1 MLGCTEIIV
10 DTCFLIEIWHFSL
23 MYWVSV
29 HFFKLNLI
37 CFGSYHS
44 VLFIQIESKL
54 QVDQIK
60 IVLHSYVTVKLA
72 PDNSV
77 DRAPDCRIKPP
88 PRVRIP
94 IWSVMIVSP
103 IPLVMMSVLTA
114 KVIWILL
121 ILIIFY
127 LKHTYTKFTIH
138 PLCIYIIFLVQMYIF
153 LHFIKDPSD

>member
-1 MLGCTEIIV
+1 MNRIE
-10 DTCFLIEIWHFSL
+10 FLFI
-23 MYWVSV
+23 
-29 HFFKLNLI
+29 FFLNLI
-37 CFGSYHS
+37 WSALDRIILCYSFKSNQYKMSIRLKSCSIVMWRSNRH
-44 VLFIQIESKL
+44 QITRLIEHLTVESS
-54 QVDQIK
+54 
-60 IVLHSYVTVKLA
+60 H
-72 PDNSV
+72 
-77 DRAPDCRIKPP
+77 PP
-88 PRVRIP
+88 PHPRVRIP

-153 LHFIKDPSD
+153 FHFIKDPSD